1 MNTIGIDHNLDRT
14 RIRKLLAIGLFA
26 FEVMKRTYDESEG
39 SETGTGEWM
48 DLAGMV
54 VPKKEIER
62 LVEDIEKGSVSTTS
76 ELLLILSQIN
86 DDYLDNESAY
96 ARSIMQAEDNSMFV
110 DTDKWLERA
119 ERARKLWMRLIKDDA
134 EKEFQMGDVDEE
146 FFREF
151 IDKIG

>member
-1 MNTIGIDHNLDRT
+1 MNSKSKGI
-14 RIRKLLAIGLFA
+14 LL
-26 FEVMKRTYDESEG
+26 MKEYLEKASGAG
-39 SETGTGEWM
+39 S
-48 DLAGMV
+48 
-54 VPKKEIER
+54 
-62 LVEDIEKGSVSTTS
+62 TS
-76 ELLLILSQIN
+76 ELV
-86 DDYLDNESAY
+86 DLDEKYKAMLADVDEDGLMELHQAFSVY

>member
-1 MNTIGIDHNLDRT
+1 
-14 RIRKLLAIGLFA
+14 
-26 FEVMKRTYDESEG
+26 
-39 SETGTGEWM
+39 
-48 DLAGMV
+48 
-54 VPKKEIER
+54 
-62 LVEDIEKGSVSTTS
+62 VSTTS

-134 EKEFQMGDVDEE
+134 EKEFQMGDVDED

-151 IDKIG
+151 IAKIG